1 MSIPGIAATDRSPL
15 RAAPG
20 AGVGMAMP
28 GIAAEGCSDGT
39 LPAGSDCGVCG
50 ADISIP
56 GIACGAGAPDG
67 GAAGA
72 GAAISIPGIEDGA
85 GWAED
90 GAPMVIPGMESAL
103 AGFGAGALA
112 ALRRLAL
119 RAGAARFLAAL
130 AWGRVFGLAAGL
142 AGIFMPGID
151 MPPIVWATAMPGSIA
166 TAAAATS
173 HLVLIIEKSP
183 WNK

>member
-85 GWAED
+85 GWAGD
-90 GAPMVIPGMESAL
+90 GVRMVIPGMESAL

-119 RAGAARFLAAL
+119 RAGPVRFLAAL
-130 AWGRVFGLAAGL
+130 VWGRAFGLAAGL
-142 AGIFMPGID
+142 AGIFIPGIG
-151 MPPIVWATAMPGSIA
+151 MPPIFWAAAMPGSIA